1 MANADVI
8 SAVSETLRQRLD
20 AGMSTLGTLSPPRA
34 VLDDLTSPP
43 STTTNPVLT
52 LFLYDIVEDAS
63 VRNRPKSRR
72 VVGTD
77 VLIRKQPLAL
87 TLHYMITAW
96 GGDRETEQRMLGRAL
111 QVLYEDAT
119 LDGAELHGVLSGT
132 DAQLHLSL
140 APLHL
145 EDRARVWFAIGQTY
159 RLSINYEVRVVNLD
173 VLGEELATAIQERRL
188 EAGVAE

>member
-1 MANADVI
+1 MLTTGLA
-8 SAVSETLRQRLD
+8 
-20 AGMSTLGTLSPPRA
+20 TLGIANPPQA
-34 VLDDLTSPP
+34 VLDDLTAPP
-43 STTTNPVLT
+43 VTTTNPVVT
-52 LFLYDIVEDAS
+52 LFLYDIVEDPSA
-63 VRNRPKSRR
+63 RNRPKMRR

-87 TLHYMITAW
+87 TLRYMLTAW
-96 GGDRETEQRMLGRAL
+96 GGDRQTEQRMLGRSL
-111 QVLYEDAT
+111 QILYEDAI
-119 LDGAELHGVLSGT
+119 LDGPDLQGVLTGT
-132 DAQLHLSL
+132 DAQLHVSL

-173 VLGEELATAIQERRL
+173 VSFEETASAVLERRL

>member
-1 MANADVI
+1 VANADVI
-8 SAVSETLRQRLD
+8 AAVSETLRQRLTVGL
-20 AGMSTLGTLSPPRA
+20 AGLATPAPQA
-34 VLDDLTSPP
+34 VLDDLTTPP
-43 STTTNPVLT
+43 VTTSNPIVT
-52 LFLYDIVEDAS
+52 LFLYDIGEDATA
-63 VRNRPKSRR
+63 RNRPKSRR

-96 GGDRETEQRMLGRAL
+96 GGDRQTEQRLLGRAL
-111 QVLYEDAT
+111 QIFYADAT
-119 LDGAELHGVLSGT
+119 LDGAELQGT
-132 DAQLHLSL
+132 LAGSDAELHVSL

-173 VLGEELATAIQERRL
+173 VDFEEVAPSVQERRL
-188 EAGVAE
+188 DAGVPA